1 MNVITNTQMAK
12 VAIDKSL
19 LREYDNRVVYLKDGD
34 EFQIQLF
41 NPKATTIA
49 AEITIN
55 GVSCGTKL
63 VLRPG
68 ERIWLE
74 RYLDRSKKFKFT
86 TYEVDDTPEVES
98 AIRNNGK
105 IVVKF
110 YDEVVKRSVG
120 NSVWITKG
128 PSSILY
134 SDAVLSSPSNVY
146 CSKTL
151 NVGDNYLDLNS
162 VSTSTT
168 ANYTASTVDTVSS
181 LLSCSYD
188 VEATVETNSVKETGI
203 IEDGSHSNQDF
214 YMVNKDFSYY
224 PFKTEEIQILPV
236 SQKPVYSEDVQKVYC
251 TECGRKLQSK
261 YKFCPFCG
269 TPV

>member
-19 LREYDNRVVYLKDGD
+19 LKEYDNRVVYLKDGD

-41 NPKATTIA
+41 NPKTTTIA
-49 AEITIN
+49 AEISIN

-74 RYLDRSKKFKFT
+74 RYLNRANKFKFT
-86 TYEVDDTPEVES
+86 TYEVDDSPEVAG
-98 AIRNNGK
+98 AIKNNGK

-110 YDEVVKRSVG
+110 YDEIVKR
-120 NSVWITKG
+120 NSVWCLTE
-128 PSSILY
+128 PTILY
-134 SDAVLSSPSNVY
+134 AKDCSSPHTYYSNAISTSDNAVLGSSL
-146 CSKTL
+146 T
-151 NVGDNYLDLNS
+151 
-162 VSTSTT
+162 TSTT
-168 ANYTASTVDTVSS
+168 ASYSFTSSASTACT
-181 LLSCSYD
+181 YE
-188 VEATVETNSVKETGI
+188 VEASAVNAVKETGI

-214 YMVNKDFSYY
+214 STVNKEFAYY
-224 PFKTEEIQILPV
+224 PFKTEEIRVYPL

-251 TECGRKLQSK
+251 TECGRKLQAK

-269 TPV
+269 TQV